1 MSHRR
6 LAARAAAVLAAAL
19 LARALG
25 SCTTQQRPVDPTA
38 VAQANSAFYQEQLTR
53 AREALARQEWE
64 TARQNLEGLVEALPP
79 TDPTGAEARAGLAQI
94 AFELGDYARAI
105 QAAGEVPA
113 GGAHSGRALEYRG
126 LAQLFSCDF
135 DSATQTFYQLAEADP
150 PRGRVWI
157 GVANAWTG
165 AAANAERDLTAVVDQ
180 YGQSEHAPNARFYL
194 TQLAIWNRRA
204 GPAQRYLAQLQGAS
218 NDYLPTLDT
227 RAQNW
232 LSRRTH
238 LMRAYFTFDTLARV
252 GRLTQAGAASAAADQ
267 HADEAMRLL
276 QQNPGACAE
285 QVARLASA
293 RQQGQG
299 ERAAFAEAMRDTD
312 GDGVLD
318 SRDRC
323 VNEAETRNGLADDDG
338 CPEATSAI
346 EVVGNQI
353 RIRAGFTISFGA
365 GDDAVVQE
373 SLSVIDQI
381 AQLLGNPQYS
391 WIRRIRLDGHTDDV
405 GEADANLQLSQR
417 RVRRV
422 GAMLVSR
429 GVPADRITYGFYGES
444 RPVDPAATDEAR
456 ARNRRVELFIIDPPM
471 FGGVRSDA
479 QTH

>member
-1 MSHRR
+1 VNQR
-6 LAARAAAVLAAAL
+6 LSAQAAAL
-19 LARALG
+19 VAVALSARALG
-25 SCTTQQRPVDPTA
+25 SCTPQARPVDPTA
-38 VAQANSAFYQEQLTR
+38 VAQANAAFFQEQLVR

-64 TARQNLEGLVEALPP
+64 TARQNFEGLVEALAP

-105 QAAGEVPA
+105 QSAGEVPA
-113 GGAHSGRALEYRG
+113 GGAHTARALEYRG

-135 DSATQTFYQLAEADP
+135 DSATQTFYQLAEADA

-165 AAANAERDLTAVVDQ
+165 AAANAERELTTVVDQ
-180 YGQSEHAPNARFYL
+180 HGQSEHAPNARFYL

-204 GPAQRYLAQLQGAS
+204 GPAQRYLGQLQGAS
-218 NDYLPTLDT
+218 SDYLPTLDT

-232 LSRRTH
+232 LTRRTH
-238 LMRAYFTFDTLARV
+238 LMRAYFTFDTLARI
-252 GRLTQAGAASAAADQ
+252 GRLTQAPTAAAADQ
-267 HADEAMRLL
+267 HADEAMALL

-299 ERAAFAEAMRDTD
+299 ERAAFAEAMRDRD
-312 GDGVLD
+312 GDGILD

-323 VNEAETRNGLADDDG
+323 PEEPETRNGLADEDG
-338 CPEATSAI
+338 CAESTAAI

-353 RIRAGFTISFGA
+353 RIRNGFAITFGA
-365 GDDAVVQE
+365 GDDAVLGD
-373 SLSVIDQI
+373 SMAVIDQI
-381 AQLLGNPQYS
+381 AQLLGSPQYS
-391 WIRRIRLDGHTDDV
+391 WIRRVRLDGHTDDV

-429 GVPADRITYGFYGES
+429 GVPADRVTYGFYGES
-444 RPVDPAATDEAR
+444 RPIDAGGTDEAR

-471 FGGVRSDA
+471 FGGVRSNP
-479 QTH
+479 

>member
-1 MSHRR
+1 MRSHF
-6 LAARAAAVLAAAL
+6 ARTAAL
-19 LARALG
+19 LGAVASARALA
-25 SCTTQQRPVDPTA
+25 SCSAPPRPVDPMA
-38 VAQANSAFYQEQLTR
+38 LARVNSAFYQEQLTR

-79 TDPTGAEARAGLAQI
+79 ADPIGAEARAGLAQI
-94 AFELGDYARAI
+94 AFELGDYRRAI
-105 QAAGEVPA
+105 QSAGEVPA
-113 GGAHSGRALEYRG
+113 GGAQSGQALEYRG

-135 DSATQTFYQLAEADP
+135 DGATQTFYQLAEADP

-165 AAANAERDLTAVVDQ
+165 AAANAERELTTVVDQ
-180 YGQSEHAPNARFYL
+180 YGQSEHSPNARFYL

-204 GPAQRYLAQLQGAS
+204 GPAQRYLGQLQSAS
-218 NDYLPTLDT
+218 SDYLPTLDS

-238 LMRAYFTFDTLARV
+238 LMRAYFTFDTLARI
-252 GRLTQAGAASAAADQ
+252 GRLTQAGQGAAAADQ
-267 HADEAMRLL
+267 HADEAIGLL

-285 QVARLASA
+285 QVARLVSA
-293 RQQGQG
+293 RQQGRG
-299 ERAAFAEAMRDTD
+299 ERAAFADTVRDTD
-312 GDGVLD
+312 GDGVID

-323 VNEAETRNGLADDDG
+323 VNEAETRNGLADEDG

-353 RIRAGFTISFGA
+353 RIRNGFSIVFGA
-365 GDDAVVQE
+365 GDDGVVQE
-373 SLSVIDQI
+373 SMAVIDQI

-391 WIRRIRLDGHTDDV
+391 WIRRVRLDGHTDDV

-429 GVPADRITYGFYGES
+429 GVSADRLTYGFYGES
-444 RPVDPAATDEAR
+444 RPIDPAATDEAR

-479 QTH
+479 R

>member
-1 MSHRR
+1 MNRQTV
-6 LAARAAAVLAAAL
+6 AQVATAVVLAST
-19 LARALG
+19 ARTLG
-25 SCTTQQRPVDPTA
+25 SCTVPQRPVDPA
-38 VAQANSAFYQEQLTR
+38 RLAQANAAFYQEQLTR

-64 TARQNLEGLVEALPP
+64 AARQNFEGLVEALPP

-94 AFELGDYARAI
+94 AFELGDYPRAI
-105 QAAGEVPA
+105 QASSEVPMGSPYSA
-113 GGAHSGRALEYRG
+113 QALEYRG

-135 DSATQTFYQLAEADP
+135 EGATQTFYRLAEVDA

-165 AAANAERDLTAVVDQ
+165 AAANAERDLTAVIEQ

-204 GPAQRYLAQLQGAS
+204 GPAQRYLSQLQSTSA
-218 NDYLPTLDT
+218 DYLPTLDR

-238 LMRAYFTFDTLARV
+238 LMRAYFTFDTLARI
-252 GRLTQAGAASAAADQ
+252 GRLTQSAAASAAADR
-267 HADEAMRLL
+267 HADEAMQLL

-293 RQQGQG
+293 RQQGRG
-299 ERAAFAEAMRDTD
+299 ERAAFAETMRDTD
-312 GDGVLD
+312 GDGIPD

-338 CPEATSAI
+338 CPEATAAI

-353 RIRAGFTISFGA
+353 RIRSGFTIAFGA
-365 GDDAVVQE
+365 GDDAVLPTSVA
-373 SLSVIDQI
+373 VIDQI
-381 AQLLGNPQYS
+381 AQLLANPQYA

-405 GEADANLQLSQR
+405 GEADANLALSQR

-429 GVPADRITYGFYGES
+429 GVPPDKITYGYYGES
-444 RPVDPAATDEAR
+444 RPIDPSGTEEAR
-456 ARNRRVELFIIDPPM
+456 ARNRRVEIFIVDPPM

-479 QTH
+479 SGG